1 MTKRQIEEIM
11 KRNFILSCEV
21 EDSINFVRD
30 LLELEAEELEEK
42 EPYAKNTIN
51 RLKEAAYE
59 VFCLIDYIE
68 EAEVL

>member
-1 MTKRQIEEIM
+1 MKKQKIEEVM
-11 KRNFILSCEV
+11 KNNFILACDV

-30 LLELEAEELEEK
+30 LLELEAEEIEK
-42 EPYAKNTIN
+42 NEPYATKTIN

-68 EAEVL
+68 EAEE